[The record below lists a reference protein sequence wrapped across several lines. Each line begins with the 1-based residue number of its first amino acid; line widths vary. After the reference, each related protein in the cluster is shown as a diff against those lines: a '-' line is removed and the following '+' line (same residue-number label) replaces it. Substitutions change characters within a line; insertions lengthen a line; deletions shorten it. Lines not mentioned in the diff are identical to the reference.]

1 MRTRSPSNLRP
12 LLRALY
18 ASLIAFATLWAM
30 PRNAHAQL
38 YVVQQGAGIV
48 SEYHVIT
55 GDIIKARFIAVFNAG
70 FIAIV
75 AKAGIAYLV
84 RDSELTISTYDATTG
99 AVIDDSFIKLG
110 FGFVGGLAVKDNTL
124 FVALPGID
132 TVGAYDATT
141 GAAINAN
148 FLTGVNEIGGLA
160 VFRSVSEQKEFLFV
174 TNRNEQSSGTVGK
187 YDAETGFT
195 INRHFIT
202 ELHSPTGLAVTGN
215 TLFVA
220 NTADGTVGKYDAN
233 NGAAINAGFITGL
246 GEPVGLAVA
255 DNTLFVTSPN
265 RGTVGAYDATTGA
278 AINRHFITGLDFPIG
293 IAVKSA
299 K

>member
-1 MRTRSPSNLRP
+1 MKRSITSNSMP

-18 ASLIAFATLWAM
+18 AFLIAIAVLWAM
-30 PRNAHAQL
+30 PRKAHAQL
-38 YVVQQGAGIV
+38 YVVQPGAGIV
-48 SEYHVIT
+48 SEYHATT
-55 GDIIKARFIAVFNAG
+55 GQLIKARFIAVVNAG

-84 RDSELTISTYDATTG
+84 RDSPLTISTYDAPTG
-99 AVIDDSFIKLG
+99 AAIDASFIKLG

-174 TNRNEQSSGTVGK
+174 TDRNEESSGTVGK

-202 ELHSPTGLAVTGN
+202 GLHSPTGLAVTGN

-233 NGAAINAGFITGL
+233 TGAAINAGFITGL
-246 GEPVGLAVA
+246 GEPVGLAVN
-255 DNTLFVTSPN
+255 DNTLFVASPN
-265 RGTVGAYDATTGA
+265 SGTVGAYDATTGA
-278 AINRHFITGLDFPIG
+278 AINRHFITGLHFPTG
-293 IAVKSA
+293 IAVKTEE
-299 K
+299 